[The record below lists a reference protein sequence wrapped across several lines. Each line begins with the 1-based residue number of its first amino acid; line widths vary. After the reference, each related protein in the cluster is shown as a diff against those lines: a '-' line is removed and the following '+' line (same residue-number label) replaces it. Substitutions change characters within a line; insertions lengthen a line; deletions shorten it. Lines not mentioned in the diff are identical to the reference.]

1 MTPQQIAL
9 IRQSFSEITNKD
21 AFINDFYTRL
31 FAKAPGVRPMFPQ
44 DMTKQKQHLASAV
57 ALVVNKAD
65 ALDSLAKPLAE
76 MGARHVGYGA
86 KPEHYPVVRD
96 TMVETIMHALGSKG
110 TPQISDAWTD
120 ALNAVAGAMLKGA
133 QQHRSAA

>member
-9 IRQSFSEITNKD
+9 IRQSFNDISNKD
-21 AFINDFYTRL
+21 AMISDFYTRL
-31 FAKAPGVRPMFPQ
+31 FAKAPAVRSMFPP
-44 DMTKQKQHLASAV
+44 DMKAQKQHLAAAV
-57 ALVVNKAD
+57 GLVVTKAD

-96 TMVETIMHALGSKG
+96 TMVETIMNALGAKA
-110 TPQISDAWTD
+110 TPQIRDAWTV
-120 ALNAVAGAMLKGA
+120 ALDAVASAMLKGA
-133 QQHRSAA
+133 SQSRHAA

>member
-9 IRQSFSEITNKD
+9 IRQSFNDLHNPE
-21 AFINDFYTRL
+21 ALINEFYARL
-31 FAKAPGVRPMFPQ
+31 FAKAPQVRDLFPK
-44 DMTKQKQHLASAV
+44 DMTAQRKHLASAL

-65 ALDSLAKPLAE
+65 ALHTLEKPLAE

-96 TMVETIMHALGSKG
+96 VMVETIMHTLGPKG
-110 TPQISDAWTD
+110 STQIRDAWTV
-120 ALNAVAGAMLKGA
+120 ALDAVASAMIKGA
-133 QQHRSAA
+133 SQNRVAA